1 MRHLYAVLAACLA
14 ALLVY
19 AVNQLPA
26 RGDAT
31 APAQQETSLAGTPGA
46 GDFYIRNPMRDA
58 HTPNMVTVILA
69 DYRGFDTLGETFV
82 VFTGGVACWL
92 LLRRRRPT

>member
-1 MRHLYAVLAACLA
+1 MYAALAAGLL

-19 AVNQLPA
+19 AVNQFPS
-26 RGDAT
+26 RGDT
-31 APAQQETSLAGTPGA
+31 AAPSHRRVSLAGTPGA
-46 GDFYIRNPMRDA
+46 GDYYIRSALGDA
-58 HTPNMVTVILA
+58 NTPNMVTVILA

-92 LLRRRRPT
+92 LLRRRRP

>member
-1 MRHLYAVLAACLA
+1 MKALYLALAAALA
-14 ALLVY
+14 GLMMY
-19 AVNQLPA
+19 AVNQFPS
-26 RGDAT
+26 RGDPW
-31 APAQQETSLAGTPGA
+31 APAQRETSLAGTPEA
-46 GDFYIRNPMRDA
+46 GDYYIRNPMKDA

-92 LLRRRRPT
+92 LLRRKPS

>member
-1 MRHLYAVLAACLA
+1 MKTLYAVIAASLT

-26 RGDAT
+26 RGDAA
-31 APAQQETSLAGTPGA
+31 APSHREASLAGTPGA
-46 GDFYIRNPMRDA
+46 ADFYIRNPMRDA

-92 LLRRRRPT
+92 LLRRRK

>member
-1 MRHLYAVLAACLA
+1 MKALYAVVAASLTV
-14 ALLVY
+14 LLVY

-26 RGDAT
+26 RGDPA
-31 APAQQETSLAGTPGA
+31 APAHRQTSLAGTAGA
-46 GDFYIRNPMRDA
+46 GDYYVRSPLQDA

-92 LLRRRRPT
+92 LLRRRKTP

>member
-1 MRHLYAVLAACLA
+1 MKALYAALAAGLM
-14 ALLVY
+14 ALLLY

-26 RGDAT
+26 RGDPT
-31 APAQQETSLAGTPGA
+31 APAHRHQSLAGTPGA
-46 GDFYIRNPMRDA
+46 GDYYIRNALGDA

-92 LLRRRRPT
+92 LLRRRRSS